1 MVNILWFLYCDLP
14 NQKRSY
20 PAYKEP
26 DENWPAQWLER
37 TERCDDSAKI
47 KSNISIHEI
56 RWVFWRCHH
65 HEHLN
70 SYWIFQI
77 AAHLWLT
84 AILDVD
90 IYRRLFTI
98 PPLRVSKLEME
109 GSHLQS
115 LFNKTALFSRKFQP
129 PYLQVVCP
137 LLTYRPV
144 IVTIMKYLHILTI
157 VLLIKSALFS

>member
-1 MVNILWFLYCDLP
+1 MVNILWFLYRDLP

-20 PAYKEP
+20 RAYKEP
-26 DENWPAQWLER
+26 DENWPAEWLER
-37 TERCDDSAKI
+37 TERCVDSAKI
-47 KSNISIHEI
+47 KSNILIHEI

-90 IYRRLFTI
+90 IYRGL
-98 PPLRVSKLEME
+98 LRASKLEME

-115 LFNKTALFSRKFQP
+115 FSRKFQP

-157 VLLIKSALFS
+157 VHLIKSALFS